1 MLLIHGC
8 FFVFS
13 FFSSGW
19 GAAGSGTGGSH
30 DQTNDSHVIVPH
42 VNLVEWH
49 YKGLEIYFD
58 ILLLLISICLFR
70 TFYPKVPRL
79 PDYVPQSITLIVV
92 GVIFGAI
99 KFSGK
104 KNTFRN
110 TVWQLTPT
118 YFFKFLLPPAV
129 LDSSYA
135 LYNRTFVDYLGSIL
149 IYAVLGTVLSFLLI
163 GGIMFGLD
171 VAGAMEPDIPEITIN
186 SYFLFASMIVAVD
199 PVAVLEIFQE
209 TGVNLGLYHMVFGE
223 SLLNDA
229 VTIVLYSIM
238 KEFIN
243 SDFVSSVDV
252 GNGFASFF
260 TISLGGLGVG
270 VAFGVVSSIL
280 TRFKSEFSTLLLIL
294 LAYLSYILGDC
305 LGWSGLIAMVGCGL
319 VQAAYAFNN
328 ISNDSR
334 IALRQIVKQIA
345 EVCESLIFFLIGI
358 SLFVSDLHWSSGF
371 CLWGIAICVLA
382 RTVVVLLLSWLIN
395 IFRINDM
402 SISFREQFILIYGGL
417 RGAVCLSLALLV
429 DEQKL
434 GIQGLEVK
442 RIIVTG
448 TLFVILVTVGLL
460 GMTMKPIVRLLHVKL
475 YPGRNLSLFA
485 ISLDQVVDHALVGVE
500 GVVGSK
506 GRNRV
511 RAFVTRIDDSF
522 IRRLLQ
528 RDPVSHDEK
537 IVKVHEKIALKLHY
551 ATICPKKSSLYLTDL
566 AQPLVRQ
573 YLSAS
578 ESSPGMFAKADGVQQ
593 SGWSLGGEMLPSRS
607 QEDLDREVLQQ
618 TGGRRASISPTWKD
632 QEDFEDTFFGMM
644 RRKSVCIQLKEDEEG
659 RKEHR
664 KMDEAVQDDRNT
676 WKFCSNQYPKKDYP
690 SFN

>member
-1 MLLIHGC
+1 MLIRGFLFI
-8 FFVFS
+8 FLPFASRFS
-13 FFSSGW
+13 VV
-19 GAAGSGTGGSH
+19 ASGTSGVDH
-30 DQTNDSHVIVPH
+30 AINDSHVIVPH
-42 VNLVEWH
+42 VNLLEWH
-49 YKGLEIYFD
+49 YHGLELYFD
-58 ILLLLISICLFR
+58 VLLLLISICLFR
-70 TFYPKVPRL
+70 TFYPKL
-79 PDYVPQSITLIVV
+79 PHFPEYVPQSLTLIVI

-99 KFSGK
+99 RFSGR
-104 KNTFRN
+104 KNTFQN

-118 YFFKFLLPPAV
+118 VFFKFLLPPAV

-135 LYNRTFVDYLGSIL
+135 LYNRTFVNYLGSIL
-149 IYAVLGTVLSFLLI
+149 IYAVLGTVLCFLFI
-163 GGIMFGLD
+163 GGSMFGLD
-171 VAGAMEPDIPEITIN
+171 VAGAMEPGKPEITIN

-243 SDFVSSVDV
+243 SVSVSSEDV
-252 GNGFASFF
+252 GKGFASFF

-270 VAFGVVSSIL
+270 IAFGVVSSIL

-305 LGWSGLIAMVGCGL
+305 LGWSGLISMVGCGL

-334 IALRQIVKQIA
+334 VALRQIVKQIA

-358 SLFVSDLHWSSGF
+358 SLFISDLRWSSGF
-371 CLWGIAICVLA
+371 CLWGIVICVIVRAL
-382 RTVVVLLLSWLIN
+382 VVLLLSWLIN
-395 IFRINDM
+395 FFRINDM
-402 SISFREQFILIYGGL
+402 SISFREQFILVYGSL

-429 DEQKL
+429 EEQKL
-434 GIQGLEVK
+434 GPQGSEVK
-442 RIIVTG
+442 RIILTG
-448 TLFVILVTVGLL
+448 TLFVILFTVGLL
-460 GMTMKPIVRLLHVKL
+460 GTTMKPIVRLLHVKL

-485 ISLDQVVDHALVGVE
+485 ISLEQILDHTLVGVE
-500 GVVGSK
+500 SVVGSK

-511 RAFVTRIDDSF
+511 RSFITRIDDSF
-522 IRRLLQ
+522 IRPLLQ

-551 ATICPKKSSLYLTDL
+551 ATICPKKSSLYLADL

-573 YLSAS
+573 YLSAR
-578 ESSPGMFAKADGVQQ
+578 EYSPDMFAKSDGVQQ
-593 SGWSLGGEMLPSRS
+593 SEWSLGDGMLLSRS
-607 QEDLDREVLQQ
+607 QEELDRELLQR
-618 TGGRRASISPTWKD
+618 TGGRRVSISPKWKD
-632 QEDFEDTFFGMM
+632 QEDFEDTFLGMM
-644 RRKSVCIQLKEDEEG
+644 RRKSVCLQLKEDEEG
-659 RKEHR
+659 KKELRK
-664 KMDEAVQDDRNT
+664 KSEAIQDDENIQ
-676 WKFCSNQYPKKDYP
+676 KFYSKKYPKKDYP
-690 SFN
+690 GFY

>member
-345 EVCESLIFFLIGI
+345 E
-358 SLFVSDLHWSSGF
+358 
-371 CLWGIAICVLA
+371 
-382 RTVVVLLLSWLIN
+382 
-395 IFRINDM
+395 
-402 SISFREQFILIYGGL
+402 FILIYGGL